1 MQKVTLFAGI
11 IGAVMMSTAYAQTT
25 APAAAPN
32 AAAPAAAPA
41 ATQPAAPAEDPNEIV
56 CQAGQPIVGSRFPTG
71 RVCHTRKEW
80 DQIKRDSQEALFHEQ
95 MNRAAGGGK

>member
-25 APAAAPN
+25 APAAGPD

-41 ATQPAAPAEDPNEIV
+41 AAQPAALAEDPNEIV
-56 CQAGQPIVGSRFPTG
+56 CHAGEPVVGSRFPTG

-80 DQIKRDSQEALFHEQ
+80 DQIKKDSQEALFHQQ
-95 MNRAAGGGK
+95 MERSASGGK